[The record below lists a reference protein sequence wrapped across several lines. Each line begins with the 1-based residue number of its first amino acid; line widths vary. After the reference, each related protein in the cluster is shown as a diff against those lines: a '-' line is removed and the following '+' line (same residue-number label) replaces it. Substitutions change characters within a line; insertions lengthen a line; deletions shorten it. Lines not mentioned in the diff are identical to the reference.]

1 MSRLFGMKAI
11 FQDQIKLAFFLEK
24 RNMIQEKDIF
34 SVVHHIELPL
44 HFQKYSKER
53 KTEFLRGRNCAQEA
67 LKQLYA
73 RDQEFLGKYGIGV
86 NKDRSPSWPS
96 GITGSITHNKNWI
109 MSCVSYQNE
118 VGGVGV
124 DIEDTLR
131 FKTLRKVGS
140 KILTGKEEKLG
151 TSIENQ
157 MSPHDFLT
165 LIFSSKEAL
174 FKCLYPLCKIFFYF
188 KDAEVIKINL
198 KEGRFTFRLNKDLG
212 DVFKKGD
219 LFEGRYEK
227 VEDDLLTLVTL

>member
-24 RNMIQEKDIF
+24 RKMVQEKDF
-34 SVVHHIELPL
+34 LSVLPDIDLPL

-53 KTEFLRGRNCAQEA
+53 KTEFLRGRKCAQEA
-67 LKQLYA
+67 LRKLYA
-73 RDQEFLGKYGIGV
+73 KGQGLWGKYEIGV
-86 NKDRSPSWPS
+86 NKDRSPLWPS

-118 VGGVGV
+118 VRGVGV

-131 FKTLRKVGS
+131 FKTLKKVGS
-140 KILTGKEEKLG
+140 KIFAGKEEKLG
-151 TSIENQ
+151 DSIENQ
-157 MSPHDFLT
+157 MGPQDFLT

-174 FKCLYPLCKIFFYF
+174 FKCLYPLCKTFFYF
-188 KDAEVIKINL
+188 KDAEIIKINL
-198 KEGRFTFRLNKDLG
+198 KERRFTFRLEKDLG